1 MVMYEQQRPADETLN
16 FPGAFAATP
25 VMPGKKK
32 RGRPRGS
39 KNKPKGNCT
48 TVVNV
53 PTITMSTK
61 KKFTN
66 TQKETKCFVFE

>member
-61 KKFTN
+61 KKIHKHSKRN
-66 TQKETKCFVFE
+66 QVFCV